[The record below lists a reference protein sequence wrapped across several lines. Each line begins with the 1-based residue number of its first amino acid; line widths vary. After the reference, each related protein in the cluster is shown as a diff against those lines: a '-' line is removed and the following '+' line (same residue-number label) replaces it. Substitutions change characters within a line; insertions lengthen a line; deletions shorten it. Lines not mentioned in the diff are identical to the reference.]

1 MRIVFHK
8 IRWTNFLSTGSYWTE
23 LDLSSNSTTLICGE
37 NGSGK
42 STFMDALCFC
52 LYGKPFRKIN
62 KPQLVNSII
71 GKNMSTEIEFSV
83 GTNLY
88 KIVRGLKPGIF
99 EVYVNDVML
108 SQNAEQKDYQEILE
122 KNILRMNYKTF
133 CQIVILGSANFVPFM
148 QLPSLAKR
156 EFIEDLL
163 DIQVFSNMNN
173 LLKDKITDNKTIILE
188 CDSQIEIVNSKIEL
202 TKKHIAELK
211 QNTET
216 LIQEK
221 RNKIEELNKQNVDN
235 EKINQKLQSQI
246 ETLRKKVEKEELL
259 KTNVTKLKTS
269 ISQLGKKINNINEQ
283 INFYKEND
291 QCPTCSQKIDE
302 SFKQTVI
309 TEKQTSI
316 ENINQTINE
325 TTDKQEKINKMLQA
339 MFIINKEIT
348 SLNQKLTESNMN
360 FMSNLKLI
368 DNMTKEIE
376 GLNKKIDESEN
387 ENNSLFGYNEQLQKI
402 NAQKEALI
410 NKKELFSAASYL
422 LKDTGIKARIIKQYI
437 PVLNKLINR
446 YLEQMDFFCLFEMNE
461 NFEEKIKSRYRDEFS
476 YDSFSEG
483 EKMRINLS
491 LLFAWRE
498 ITKMRNSSATNLLIL
513 DEVMDGS
520 LDASGMDEFLKI
532 VVELAKANNI
542 FIISHKTDQISD
554 KFAHTITFEKNK
566 NFSRI
571 R

>member
-23 LDLSSNSTTLICGE
+23 LDLSNNSTTLICGE